1 MKAEIEKAGL
11 KVNLVVVN
19 LIGTQDSVANLIAN
33 GDYPILQDTDAVKAW
48 DLHGGGKDDMIIYS
62 KTGKLTSF
70 LPYGGAINTA
80 LGDATAYALIKQK
93 WADADKAL

>member
-1 MKAEIEKAGL
+1 MKTEIEKAGL

-48 DLHGGGKDDMIIYS
+48 DLHGAS
-62 KTGKLTSF
+62 
-70 LPYGGAINTA
+70 A
-80 LGDATAYALIKQK
+80 LFAFITNL
-93 WADADKAL
+93 